1 MYKRWSSTLEF
12 AISWNLIRHDCST
25 AFLLLFSVANP
36 PLCVCRTVRSLFN
49 CLHIGVSSAFVFLQ
63 CHETLSGKAAPDVYF
78 SGDAIYTQFSL
89 EGVSFILQLAAL
101 FTICAFVI
109 HVCACVY
116 LAILGGALFIS

>member
-1 MYKRWSSTLEF
+1 MYKRLSSTLEF
-12 AISWNLIRHDCST
+12 AISWNFIRHDCST

-36 PLCVCRTVRSLFN
+36 PLCVCCTVLFN
-49 CLHIGVSSAFVFLQ
+49 CLHISVSGAFVFLQ

-109 HVCACVY
+109 CALV
-116 LAILGGALFIS
+116 FI